1 MSGLRY
7 LERRS
12 PARASAIVRL
22 CAAREE
28 LWRAQKRHADA
39 RGTPAESGT
48 LDRIGEAA
56 AEVATREQW
65 LHWINRGTSLR
76 PEADGDW
83 GQPPEDQESAN
94 QRPVDGRSPTVAA
107 RRRREIERGLRP
119 TRLRSVK

>member
-7 LERRS
+7 LERQR
-12 PARASAIVRL
+12 PARASAVVRL

-39 RGTPAESGT
+39 RGTRAESGT
-48 LDRIGEAA
+48 LDRVGEAA

-65 LHWINRGTSLR
+65 PHWIDRGTSLR

-83 GQPPEDQESAN
+83 GRPPDQESAN
-94 QRPVDGRSPTVAA
+94 QRWVDGRPPTVAA